1 MIRHLYKVIWNQ
13 RRQNGWIFLELLL
26 VFIAL
31 WLIIDMFIV
40 EIYSYNRPL
49 GYNVENCWRLNFDN
63 YTPDAPEYVSDTTLQ
78 VNETEALQRIMERL
92 RRCPEIEEVCMA
104 FYSSPYSNGNTWRDI
119 RPYSTDSVKFQEVS
133 FHCYHAT
140 PEFFRVFRIRDE
152 ADNDLMETARKC
164 QEGVFLTPEMEASF
178 FSGSPAVGKQVFMK
192 GNKSNLMTVGAIV
205 NSIREDDF
213 KKPSAAFYKII
224 GNQSFPEYLSMG
236 GARAME
242 VSVRMKKAYT
252 EDEMQ
257 AFLSSISSQLSEG
270 NLYINAVNSWE
281 ERRESV
287 LKGNFQ
293 MQGIRILLTLFVL
306 VNVFFGVTGT
316 FWLRIEQRR
325 SETGLRMAL
334 GSTRKGIG
342 WLLTGEGWLLLITA
356 IPVVLLVIFNLY
368 YMEVPDLYNLPFT
381 WWRVVLGL
389 GGALVLMGGMIA
401 LGVWLPAR
409 RAMKMQPAE
418 ALHYE

>member
-1 MIRHLYKVIWNQ
+1 MIRHLYKMIWNQ

-49 GYNVENCWRLNFDN
+49 GYNIENCWRMSFDN
-63 YTPDAPEYVSDTTLQ
+63 YAPDAPEYVSDTTLQ
-78 VNETEALQRIMERL
+78 VDETEALQRIMERL

-104 FYSSPYSNGNTWRDI
+104 FYSSPYSTGNSWMDI
-119 RPYSTDSVKFQEVS
+119 RPYSADSTKFQEIS
-133 FHCYHAT
+133 YHRYRGT
-140 PEFFRVFRIRDE
+140 PEYFTVFRVKD
-152 ADNDLMETARKC
+152 ADGNDLAERARKH
-164 QEGVFLTPEMEASF
+164 QGEIFMTPEMEEEF
-178 FSGSPAVGKQVFMK
+178 FSGKSAIGKQVFRSGDM
-192 GNKSNLMTVGAIV
+192 NSLLTVRAIV

-213 KKPSAAFYKII
+213 KKPTPSFFEII
-224 GNQSFPEYLSMG
+224 SDKDFPSYVSYG
-236 GARAME
+236 GARNLE

-270 NLYINAVNSWE
+270 NLYVNAVNSWE
-281 ERRESV
+281 ERRDYV
-287 LKGNFQ
+287 LKESFQ
-293 MQGIRILLTLFVL
+293 MQGIRVLLTLFVL

-342 WLLTGEGWLLLITA
+342 WLLTGEGWLLLVTA
-356 IPVVLLVIFNLY
+356 LPVVLLVIFNLY

-381 WWRVVLGL
+381 WWRVALGL